1 MDRQKESRIAMKKIP
16 KPWLPYLVAFIGI
29 IGSFLLW
36 RARHTGTYEQ
46 PITEF
51 DPWMDLILSI
61 SIALLIAALVGML
74 QVIRHRAQAI
84 HRINAALKKEIAER
98 SEAEKSK
105 LKLEAALLQGQKL
118 QAIGTLAGGIAHDFN
133 NILYAIIGYVELAQ
147 ADVPKDSLP
156 HKNLGKAL
164 EGTRRGQELISRI
177 LAFSRRQHHEYTPI
191 NLNQTI
197 ESALSLLTPTIPASV
212 MIDYQAETDPLV
224 IGNQNQIHQVIVNII
239 NNAVDAME
247 GEGTIT
253 IRLSTLAKN
262 DAAFIQFPDM
272 LQQDYCKLE
281 ITDTGHG
288 MDPAMIG
295 RIFEPFFTTKE
306 VGKGTGLGLSIVHS
320 IIKEHAGRIAVTS
333 KLGHGATFTVLLPIQ
348 K

>member
-1 MDRQKESRIAMKKIP
+1 MKKIP

-36 RARHTGTYEQ
+36 RARHTGPYER
-46 PITEF
+46 PLTEY
-51 DPWMDLILSI
+51 DSWLDLILSI
-61 SIALLIAALVGML
+61 SIALLIAALAGML
-74 QVIRHRAQAI
+74 QIIRHRAKAI
-84 HRINAALKKEIAER
+84 QRINAALKNEINERAET
-98 SEAEKSK
+98 EKSK
-105 LKLEAALLQGQKL
+105 VKLEAALLQGQKL

-133 NILYAIIGYVELAQ
+133 NILYAIIGYIELAQ
-147 ADVPKDSLP
+147 TDVQKDSLT

-177 LAFSRRQHHEYTPI
+177 LAFSRRQHHDYTPI
-191 NLNQTI
+191 NLSQTI
-197 ESALSLLTPTIPASV
+197 ESALSFLKPTIPASV
-212 MIDYQAETDPLV
+212 MIDYRADTHPII
-224 IGNQNQIHQVIVNII
+224 IGNQNQIHQVVVNLI
-239 NNAVDAME
+239 NNAVDAMD

-253 IRLSTLAKN
+253 IRLSMLAGN
-262 DAAFIQFPDM
+262 DRAFTQFPDM
-272 LQQDYCKLE
+272 LEQEYCKLE
-281 ITDTGHG
+281 ISDTGHG
-288 MDPAMIG
+288 MDPVMIG

-333 KLGHGATFTVLLPIQ
+333 KPGHGTTFTVLLPIQ